1 MFRKGKALGELGN
14 TERAEK
20 ILEDL
25 ANKSPSGVCICDFL
39 CSQRLDSGNIDAAA
53 ANAELT
59 RLRSVDKERER
70 QHDQKIRGLFSLQNL
85 LELRQRCL

>member
-14 TERAEK
+14 FERAEK
-20 ILEDL
+20 VLEDL
-25 ANKSPSGVCICDFL
+25 AKKSPSGMCFSDFL
-39 CSQRLDSGNIDAAA
+39 CFQRLDSGNIDAAA

-70 QHDQKIRGLFSLQNL
+70 QQDQKIRGLFSLQSL
-85 LELRQRCL
+85 LELRRRCL